1 MTKLAKPRKSNR
13 LNVSVTDKG
22 RNRMEKLQSQLE
34 AESLSDVIRKGVALL
49 QLVVDA
55 RMRNEKVFVRNENGD
70 ERELWV
76 LD

>member
-1 MTKLAKPRKSNR
+1 
-13 LNVSVTDKG
+13 
-22 RNRMEKLQSQLE
+22 MEKLQSQLE